1 MLRNGAGLHHVQTLS
16 WTYDIFGFST
26 FENNN
31 DLNKGIGD
39 FVTRT
44 IKYGED
50 APGTWNSI
58 LLCVLRHPFFCNTC
72 ILHDMLFLPHHGLP
86 IVLLRHCRM

>member
-58 LLCVLRHPFFCNTC
+58 LLCVLRHPFFVIHVFFMICYFYH
-72 ILHDMLFLPHHGLP
+72 IM
-86 IVLLRHCRM
+86 VYQ